1 LKENFLTEPLPETAK
16 PYHHSHLPPHESPEH
31 IEKLRRRNLRR
42 LLLLLGGTLLLSLL
56 TGRYPTAGF
65 TSPMLLFEDPLAR
78 SLVLSLRLPRILV
91 ALMLGLS
98 LGASG
103 TVFQMLFSNPLVE
116 PGFLGVSQGAAFGAA
131 AAIILGGASAW
142 TIQISAAFFAFVGLG
157 ASYLIARHF
166 HFGGWTLRLV
176 LAGITVSALFSSG
189 VGILKF
195 AADPMSQLPE
205 ITFWLLGGLWNAG
218 WKEALPILPVVLGGN
233 VLLYAL
239 RWRLNLLSMDD
250 RTAFSLG
257 LAPVRERLIILSAAT
272 AATAAVISL
281 SGIVGWVGLIVPHIS
296 RRLFSANSRFSLPG
310 AMIIGAI
317 FTLLCD
323 TLARTLLAGEIPLG
337 VLTSMI
343 GAALFII
350 LLSKRRT
357 KRGR

>member
-1 LKENFLTEPLPETAK
+1 MRES
-16 PYHHSHLPPHESPEH
+16 PYRHDHLPPRENHERL
-31 IEKLRRRNLRR
+31 EKLRRGKLRR
-42 LLLLLGGTLLLSLL
+42 LLLLLAAAVALSLL
-56 TGRYPTAGF
+56 TGRYPSAGIANPF
-65 TSPMLLFEDPLAR
+65 MLIDDSLAR
-78 SLVLSLRLPRILV
+78 TLVLSLRLPRVLA
-91 ALMLGLS
+91 ALMLGLA

-131 AAIILGGASAW
+131 AAIILGGAAAW
-142 TIQISAAFFAFVGLG
+142 AIQFSAALFAFLGLG

-195 AADPMSQLPE
+195 VADPMSQLPE

-218 WKEALPILPVVLGGN
+218 WPEVFSIMPVVVSGSVILF
-233 VLLYAL
+233 AL

-257 LAPVRERLIILSAAT
+257 MAPVRERLILLSAAT

-296 RRLFSANSRFSLPG
+296 RRLFSANSRYSLPG
-310 AMIIGAI
+310 AMITGAM
-317 FTLLCD
+317 FTLVCD
-323 TLARTLLAGEIPLG
+323 TLARTMLPGEIPLG
-337 VLTSMI
+337 VLTSLA

-350 LLSKRRT
+350 LLSKRKT